1 MDLDIFVKLTNK
13 GRSVFAS
20 RCFRK
25 GETVVVGRRVN
36 ILPERT
42 NHSFQMDFDL
52 HIELDEPGRLIN
64 HSCSPNT
71 GVRNNKFGAYDFVAL
86 VDIPSG
92 SEITWDY
99 ETTEYVSIAV
109 PECYCGSPKCRLK
122 TFGFK
127 FLPVEIRKKYGELIA
142 DYLIPFIDEPSCS
155 NEQNDAMLDFVD
167 KYSSPKLF
175 VNAPE
180 TGFR

>member
-1 MDLDIFVKLTNK
+1 MNLDIFVKVTNK
-13 GRSVFAS
+13 GRGVFTS
-20 RCFRK
+20 RCFHK
-25 GETVVVGRRVN
+25 GETVVVGHRVK

-42 NHSFQMDFDL
+42 NHSFQMDFNL

-99 ETTEYVSIAV
+99 ETTEYVSIAI
-109 PECYCGSPKCRLK
+109 PKCCCGSPECRLK
-122 TFGFK
+122 TLGFK
-127 FLPVEIRKKYGELIA
+127 FLPVEIKKKYGEFVA
-142 DYLIPFIDEPSCS
+142 DYLRLATPKSYT
-155 NEQNDAMLDFVD
+155 MKVLDD
-167 KYSSPKLF
+167 
-175 VNAPE
+175 
-180 TGFR
+180 TGNGGLSDSILGSEIAK